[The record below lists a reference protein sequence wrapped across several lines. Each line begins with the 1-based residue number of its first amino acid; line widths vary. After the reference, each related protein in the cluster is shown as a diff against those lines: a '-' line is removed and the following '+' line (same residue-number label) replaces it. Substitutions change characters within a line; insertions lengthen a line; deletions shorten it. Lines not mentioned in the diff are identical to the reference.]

1 LSNHILEKN
10 NTIRHEEY
18 LHNGTDDPRRLFA
31 ETLLKTLGEEGSIVV
46 YSGFELSRIRELV
59 EIFPDL
65 SKALLSLEHRIVDL
79 LALVRKYCYHPAF
92 HGSFSI
98 KSVLPALVPGLGYD
112 DLEIKEGGTASLAY
126 SEIINVQTTPKRRSE
141 LRANLLKYC
150 ERDTEAIVKLI
161 ERLRGKQM
169 EEIMENQFKKIK
181 DFYIPVLK
189 ILKDAGKE
197 VHVND
202 VCDTFLS
209 NYQSKLDPSFF
220 TEIKDGDVKWRDWVN
235 RVGYQLT
242 KLGYIARGSK
252 RGYWLWTGK
261 EIPPSTKDF

>member
-1 LSNHILEKN
+1 
-10 NTIRHEEY
+10 
-18 LHNGTDDPRRLFA
+18 
-31 ETLLKTLGEEGSIVV
+31 
-46 YSGFELSRIRELV
+46 
-59 EIFPDL
+59 
-65 SKALLSLEHRIVDL
+65 
-79 LALVRKYCYHPAF
+79 
-92 HGSFSI
+92 
-98 KSVLPALVPGLGYD
+98 
-112 DLEIKEGGTASLAY
+112 
-126 SEIINVQTTPKRRSE
+126 
-141 LRANLLKYC
+141 
-150 ERDTEAIVKLI
+150 
-161 ERLRGKQM
+161 
-169 EEIMENQFKKIK
+169 MENQFKKIK